1 MKKFQ
6 IAFLCAALVA
16 CVACKPTTNEV
27 EDLCEVCGE
36 NPCVCVTDE
45 PVEYACPIKVDDA
58 TADDWAKVPEGYLF
72 ETKCAEGAS
81 WDALKSVKVF
91 ADDIYVNLLVEWD
104 PELVP
109 NHESVPF
116 HVYWNVDA
124 GAETGGYGDQW
135 LEPYDIDVL
144 MEGFFFAGEEG
155 SGVGEPCL
163 YEPGMFAYGGA
174 YNTNE
179 WNWSELTAAGAF
191 CFSQHI
197 GDNKM
202 EIQFLR
208 ELIPAEWGEA
218 FTVGFD
224 IQQSWNSVGVLPN
237 APDDEVGAKVK
248 AEKMLVKFYIPEE

>member
-6 IAFLCAALVA
+6 IALMCAAAIFLVA
-16 CVACKPTTNEV
+16 CVEPTPEG
-27 EDLCEVCGE
+27 LCEVCGE
-36 NPCVCVTDE
+36 NPCVCEGNE
-45 PVEYACPIKVDDA
+45 PEGYVCPISVEDA
-58 TADDWAKVPEGYLF
+58 TADDWANVPEGYLF

-155 SGVGEPCL
+155 SGVGEPVA

-179 WNWSELTAAGAF
+179 WNWSELTAAGTF
-191 CFSQHI
+191 CFSQHL

-208 ELIPAEWGEA
+208 ELIPATWGDA

-237 APDDEVGAKVK
+237 AADDELGNKVK

>member
-1 MKKFQ
+1 MKTLKFALMCVVA
-6 IAFLCAALVA
+6 IALVA
-16 CVACKPTTNEV
+16 CGDEPEKVCPDCGNNPCT
-27 EDLCEVCGE
+27 CEV
-36 NPCVCVTDE
+36 
-45 PVEYACPIKVDDA
+45 VEEYVCPIKVDDA
-58 TADDWAKVPEGYLF
+58 SDADWAKVPEGYLF

-208 ELIPAEWGEA
+208 GLIPATWGEA

-224 IQQSWNSVGVLPN
+224 IQQSWESVGVLPN
-237 APDDEVGAKVK
+237 ASDDELGSKVK
-248 AEKMLVKFYIPEE
+248 AEKMLVKFYIPEN